1 MSEFVPIEARYHV
14 ERRVFETEIMPT
26 AIPVVL
32 KELVAEWPVVRAA
45 RDSRVTLARL
55 IKSLDAGRQPHVI
68 EAPAGMSGRIFYSDD
83 MTGFNFTRRPASL
96 SATIDRLLSLVDAA
110 DAPAIFLESMSG
122 KAYLPEFSV
131 SHRMP
136 LLDESA
142 EPRIWIGNAVK

>member
-26 AIPVVL
+26 ARPVVL

-110 DAPAIFLESMSG
+110 GRTCNI
-122 KAYLPEFSV
+122 
-131 SHRMP
+131 
-136 LLDESA
+136 
-142 EPRIWIGNAVK
+142 PRIHVWQSLSTRILRFAPHASAR